1 MALPPSKVN
10 TPINAPIR
18 AKSQTVTK
26 NFYSPPTGQKPIQL
40 IDEKNEI
47 DLDAA
52 NALKRERE

>member
-10 TPINAPIR
+10 TPINASIR

-26 NFYSPPTGQKPIQL
+26 NFYSPPTGEKPIQL